1 MQTRPSVFHLA
12 MKSLVAWLHRLAA
25 VTPDTGPEISYFRV
39 AVPGNDPLDVENW
52 LLSIDPQ
59 GTLGYD
65 LRATGPESWS
75 IMRVPD
81 LPQREANIHARH
93 RLGADIAC
101 LLSLALE
108 RRVVVPNDFAVHTP
122 QLIFLPVSQVVD
134 QAILGPL
141 PADAKQRLNTY
152 LSAVAGLSPEDQ
164 EFIGAASSAYH
175 GALLLF
181 DREPRAAYTLLVA
194 GIEALSRKYGSAPTE
209 WTDWEESSDW
219 DAVFAAQVLTNEQ
232 ASAIRDRLMH
242 NKQMRLGATFRNYA
256 SSRLSDDFWNKPLDQ
271 WISGPDAT
279 GQWFPPRNVKSY
291 RISDFLT
298 FDRNG
303 LRQSLGQSY
312 ALRSSV
318 VHEADWIEL
327 TTFAPPPAPP
337 FKSSRP
343 LPFPI
348 LRAILAEL
356 IWLEISSRSTPAS
369 LPNFQLM
376 REQTNAV

>member
-1 MQTRPSVFHLA
+1 
-12 MKSLVAWLHRLAA
+12 MKSLVAWLQRLAI
-25 VTPDTGPEISYFRV
+25 VSPDPGPEISFFRV
-39 AVPGNDPLDVENW
+39 TVPGIDPLDVEDW

-59 GTLGYD
+59 GPLGYD

-81 LPQREANIHARH
+81 LPQGETNLHERH

-108 RRVVVPNDFAVHTP
+108 RRVVVPNDFAVRIP
-122 QLIFLPVSQVVD
+122 QLEKIIFHPVSQVVD
-134 QAILGPL
+134 QGIIGPL
-141 PADAKQRLNTY
+141 PADAKGRINAY
-152 LSAVAGLSPEDQ
+152 LSAVAGLSPEAQ
-164 EFIGAASSAYH
+164 EFIGAASSVYH
-175 GALLLF
+175 GALLVF
-181 DREPRAAYTLLVA
+181 DREPRAAYMLLVA
-194 GIEALSRKYGSAPTE
+194 GIEVLSRRYGSPPTE
-209 WTDWEESSDW
+209 WTNWEESNDW
-219 DAVFAAQVLTNEQ
+219 DTVFAVQGLTNEQ

-256 SSRLSDDFWNKPLDQ
+256 SNRLGDDFWNKPLDQ
-271 WISGPDAT
+271 WIYGIDANT
-279 GQWFPPRNVKSY
+279 GKWLPPTNMKPC
-291 RISDFLT
+291 RISDVLS

-312 ALRSSV
+312 ALRSLV
-318 VHEADWIEL
+318 GHEAIWVEL
-327 TTFAPPPAPP
+327 MTLAQPPAPP
-337 FKSSRP
+337 LKSSRP

-356 IWLEISSRSTPAS
+356 IWLEISSHSTPAS

-376 REQTNAV
+376 RGQTNAF

>member
-1 MQTRPSVFHLA
+1 MR
-12 MKSLVAWLHRLAA
+12 SLVAWLHRLAA
-25 VTPDTGPEISYFRV
+25 VTPDPGPEISFFRI

-59 GTLGYD
+59 GPLDHG

-75 IMRVPD
+75 IVRVPD
-81 LPQREANIHARH
+81 LPHRQANLNDRH
-93 RLGADIAC
+93 HLGADIAC

-108 RRVVVPNDFAVHTP
+108 RRVVITNDIGVRIP
-122 QLIFLPVSQVVD
+122 QLEKITFLPVSQVVD
-134 QAILGPL
+134 QGILGPL
-141 PADAKQRLNTY
+141 PTDTKRRVNAY
-152 LSAVAGLSPEDQ
+152 LSAVAGLSTEDQ

-181 DREPRAAYTLLVA
+181 DREPRAAYTLLVG
-194 GIEALSRKYGSAPTE
+194 GIEVLSRRYGSPPTE
-209 WTDWEESSDW
+209 WTNWEESSDW
-219 DAVFAAQVLTNEQ
+219 DAVFAVQSLTNEQ
-232 ASAIRDRLMH
+232 ASAVRDRLMH

-271 WISGPDAT
+271 WIYGIDANT
-279 GQWFPPRNVKSY
+279 GKWLPPTNVKSC
-291 RISDFLT
+291 RISDILP

-303 LRQSLGQSY
+303 LRQSLGRSY

-318 VHEADWIEL
+318 VHEADWVEL
-327 TTFAPPPAPP
+327 MTLAQPPAQP
-337 FKSSRP
+337 FNSNRS

-356 IWLEISSRSTPAS
+356 IWLEISSHSTPVS
-369 LPNFQLM
+369 LPDFQLL
-376 REQTNAV
+376 RERANVP

>member
-1 MQTRPSVFHLA
+1 

-25 VTPDTGPEISYFRV
+25 VTPDPGIEISYFRV
-39 AVPGNDPLDVENW
+39 AVPGIDPLDVENW

-59 GTLGYD
+59 GPLGYD

-81 LPQREANIHARH
+81 VPQKEANIHARH

-108 RRVVVPNDFAVHTP
+108 RRVVVPNDFTP
-122 QLIFLPVSQVVD
+122 PFGKLTFLPVSQAVD
-134 QAILGPL
+134 QSILGPL
-141 PADAKQRLNTY
+141 PTDAKRRLNTY
-152 LSAVAGLSPEDQ
+152 LSAVAGLFPEDQ
-164 EFIGAASSAYH
+164 KFIGDASSAYH
-175 GALLLF
+175 GALLVF

-194 GIEALSRKYGSAPTE
+194 GIEVLSRRYGSPPTD
-209 WTDWEESSDW
+209 WTEWEESSAW
-219 DAVFAAQVLTNEQ
+219 DAIFALQGLTKEQ
-232 ASAIRDRLMH
+232 ASAIRHKLMQD
-242 NKQMRLGATFRNYA
+242 KQLKLGATFQNYA

-271 WISGPDAT
+271 WISGPDANT
-279 GQWFPPRNVKSY
+279 GQWLPPRNVRSC
-291 RISDFLT
+291 RVSDFLT

-303 LRQSLGQSY
+303 LRKSLGKSY
-312 ALRSSV
+312 GLRSSV
-318 VHEADWIEL
+318 VHDAAWVEL
-327 TTFAPPPAPP
+327 MTFAPPPAPP

-356 IWLEISSRSTPAS
+356 IWLEISSHSTPAS
-369 LPNFQLM
+369 LPNFQLL
-376 REQTNAV
+376 RKQDNAA

>member
-1 MQTRPSVFHLA
+1 

-25 VTPDTGPEISYFRV
+25 VTPDPGPQISFFRV
-39 AVPGNDPLDVENW
+39 AVPGIDPLDVENW

-81 LPQREANIHARH
+81 LPHGEVNQHDRH

-101 LLSLALE
+101 VLSLALE
-108 RRVVVPNDFAVHTP
+108 CRVVVPNDYAVPTP

-134 QAILGPL
+134 PGVLGPL
-141 PADAKQRLNTY
+141 PADPKQRLNAY
-152 LSAVAGLSPEDQ
+152 FSAVAGLSPEAQ
-164 EFIGAASSAYH
+164 EFIGAAASAYH

-194 GIEALSRKYGSAPTE
+194 GIEVLSRRYGSPPTE
-209 WTDWEESSDW
+209 WTEWEESSAW
-219 DAVFAAQVLTNEQ
+219 DAVFALQGLTKEQ
-232 ASAIRDRLMH
+232 ASAIRHQLMQD
-242 NKQMRLGATFRNYA
+242 KQLKLGATFQNYA

-271 WISGPDAT
+271 WISGLDANT
-279 GQWFPPRNVKSY
+279 GQWLPPMNVKSC
-291 RISDFLT
+291 RISDVLT
-298 FDRNG
+298 LDRND
-303 LRQSLGQSY
+303 LRKSLGKSY

-318 VHEADWIEL
+318 VHDADWVDL
-327 TTFAPPPAPP
+327 MTFTPPPTSP

-348 LRAILAEL
+348 LRAVLAEL
-356 IWLEISSRSTPAS
+356 IWLEISSHSTPAS
-369 LPNFQLM
+369 LPNFQLL
-376 REQTNAV
+376 RAKADTA